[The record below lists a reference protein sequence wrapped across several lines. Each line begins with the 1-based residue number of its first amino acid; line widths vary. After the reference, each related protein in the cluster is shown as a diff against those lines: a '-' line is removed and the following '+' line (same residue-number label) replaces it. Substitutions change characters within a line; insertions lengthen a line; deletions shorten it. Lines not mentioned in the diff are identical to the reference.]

1 MRRASQITMRNPR
14 SLPTRVKKDKNR
26 QVLILRSAFP
36 RKSNLRSI
44 ATCVRNM
51 GAHIP
56 LTGLVNVVSMRK
68 MELKNLVSAPL
79 RKAERKTIQ

>member
-1 MRRASQITMRNPR
+1 MRNPR
-14 SLPTRVKKDKNR
+14 SLPRRARKGKHG

-36 RKSNLRSI
+36 RESNLRSI

-56 LTGLVNVVSMRK
+56 LTRLVNVVSMRK
-68 MELKNLVSAPL
+68 MELKHLVSML
-79 RKAERKTIQ
+79 LKKAVRKTIP